1 MNIISLLGTAP
12 SATSTGP
19 TSLDDLMW
27 LFAALGLSTTAGLR
41 AYLPL
46 LAIGVSY
53 YIDPNL
59 LPLQSNFQLLHDPLV
74 LGVLL
79 VLTVVEFV
87 LDKVPG
93 IDHLSD
99 IIHTIIRP
107 ASGAIIMAGTH
118 NTLSDVSPWLAA
130 VAGALLALSLH
141 GVKAT
146 TRPVVTG
153 TTVGHG
159 NPVVSVIEDVLALG
173 GTVLLLALP
182 LIGFI
187 VVTIVLLLL
196 LRLTRPLR
204 RRLFGI
210 GRRER
215 ARSAGGVAPANAA
228 VSASPPPG
236 RSNEREQRVGGLIGR
251 AARQRAGSAA
261 AAAIPSPS
269 PAASA
274 YGPIPL
280 PIPSP
285 APAAGAVAGRA
296 AGAIGRAAAGAA
308 GAAAGVAG
316 VAAAG
321 IAAGLGAA
329 GAAGGLGAGSAA
341 TAPTAPLPSP
351 GAAPLPGGAGTG
363 TGTGDTTVQ
372 ATNQAPYPPVA
383 PNPVQPLGGQQ
394 AQMPTTTQPY
404 PQPFPTPSQPPWN
417 YPGNAPTLPG
427 QQQP

>member
-1 MNIISLLGTAP
+1 MNIISLLGTVP
-12 SATSTGP
+12 PATSTGP
-19 TSLDDLMW
+19 ASIDDLMW

-79 VLTVVEFV
+79 VLTVIEFA
-87 LDKVPG
+87 LDKAPG

-130 VAGALLALSLH
+130 VAGGLLALSLH
-141 GVKAT
+141 GIKAT

-173 GTVLLLALP
+173 GTVLLLVLP

-187 VVTIVLLLL
+187 VLTIVLLLV

-204 RRLFGI
+204 RRLFGL

-215 ARSAGGVAPANAA
+215 PRGAGGAAPVAPAVA
-228 VSASPPPG
+228 ASPPPPP
-236 RSNEREQRVGGLIGR
+236 ERQLGGLIGR
-251 AARQRAGSAA
+251 AARGRAGSTAA
-261 AAAIPSPS
+261 AVPSPS
-269 PAASA
+269 LPSAVSA

-280 PIPSP
+280 PMPGP
-285 APAAGAVAGRA
+285 APAAGPVARRA
-296 AGAIGRAAAGAA
+296 AGVVGRAAAGAA
-308 GAAAGVAG
+308 GAAAGVA
-316 VAAAG
+316 AG
-321 IAAGLGAA
+321 AAAGLGAA
-329 GAAGGLGAGSAA
+329 AAGFGARPGAGPAA
-341 TAPTAPLPSP
+341 TAPTAPLPPP
-351 GAAPLPGGAGTG
+351 GVAPLPAGAGGMGTGTG

-394 AQMPTTTQPY
+394 AQIPTTTQPY